1 MDRFFNINS
10 PTIIGE
16 IIDGEAVIMN
26 LSSGFYYSTDHVG
39 GLIWGCIEN
48 GRSYREMLDF
58 LASTFPA
65 VNGELV
71 PAVDTFLQDLLQQQ
85 LILEA
90 PEDRARREAPAA
102 GENGFPTVSGKHGF
116 AAPVLKSYSDM
127 KDLLLLDPV
136 HDVDEVG
143 WPTPKPL

>member
-58 LASTFPA
+58 LVSTFPA
-65 VNGELV
+65 ANGELV
-71 PAVDTFLQDLLQQQ
+71 PAVDTFLHDLLEQQ

-90 PEDRARREAPAA
+90 AEASAS
-102 GENGFPTVSGKHGF
+102 GENGFPAVTGKRGF